1 MRRRKLAVTGLIGFV
16 LGALIATVIV
26 VLVTRD
32 DSAAGTS
39 AEKTGKSSASAPPS
53 ASGTA
58 PVPSATP
65 VTAKLPK
72 LNLSAVN
79 RRAPVPGLPD
89 WSKAGYRE
97 GAGLPDGSKVNPDQ
111 ECKIGADRLASEY
124 GVKPDDSKDDSDGLQ
139 KAIDAIRAGCSE
151 QASYDK
157 LSLIELP
164 AGQLDVSK
172 QLGVDAD
179 YLIIRGAGAD
189 KTHFVFRPDENT
201 RYDALTKDG
210 GDWDEDGMEFE
221 DGTGGWLWPGRGL
234 FRVQSRGVDPD
245 YQAAYEKAPANRKD
259 LFEGTV
265 NVHWKAGLKL
275 REKPGG
281 AGFAAKAGD
290 TVIYLDE
297 KAKLDTV
304 KPGGYVNV
312 RAANTMKFYEQQQAL
327 PTEHELQNLHMRQQI
342 FTVNAVDE
350 AQHTVTIDKPLEYD
364 VPVDS
369 TSDGSEK
376 IENKSYASKLS
387 PLVDP
392 VLGVGLENFSLT
404 QPVDAKAADAVHNY
418 GNLAP
423 ADELHGVV
431 LKWAVNSW
439 VRGIRTTMTGS
450 HAIVTEEAK
459 NLQIQDNVFDGA
471 WNKGKG
477 GNGYL
482 RGSRVWDSV
491 YAGNISRGLRHLTL
505 QWSASG
511 NVVIGNDLDSDLNLH
526 GGWERRN
533 LFELNT
539 VHVPYEHRSANCRSN
554 CGGEGGEQK
563 DESTWYPI
571 WWGAGP
577 KAVKWSGATG
587 PQNVF
592 FNNTLTKQ
600 AKAAGPYQP
609 YLADAHTIYQFGW
622 NGTTYQHLTQ
632 NTKPIPDWAG
642 HEQDDFTKSAGV
654 DATKTDPGQSLF
666 LRFVG

>member
-1 MRRRKLAVTGLIGFV
+1 VRRRKLAVTGLIGFV

-32 DSAAGTS
+32 DSPATVS
-39 AEKTGKSSASAPPS
+39 ARKADKP
-53 ASGTA
+53 SGTA
-58 PVPSATP
+58 AVPTATP
-65 VTAKLPK
+65 IAAKLPK
-72 LNLSAVN
+72 LDLSAAN
-79 RRAPVPGLPD
+79 RRTPIPALPD
-89 WSKAGYRE
+89 WSKAGYRD
-97 GAGLPDGSKVNPDQ
+97 GAPLPDSLKFDSSPKCRID
-111 ECKIGADRLASEY
+111 ADRLADEFE
-124 GVKPDDSKDDSDGLQ
+124 VRPDDSKDDSDGLQ
-139 KAIDAIRAGCSE
+139 KAIDTIKAECSSR
-151 QASYDK
+151 ASYDN
-157 LSLIELP
+157 LSLITLP
-164 AGQLDVSK
+164 VGELDVSK

-179 YLIIRGAGAD
+179 YLVIRGAGAD
-189 KTHFVFRPDENT
+189 KTRFVFRPDENT

-210 GDWDEDGMEFE
+210 GDWDEDGMKFE
-221 DGTGGWLWPGRGL
+221 DGNGGWLWPGRGL
-234 FRVQSRGVDPD
+234 FRVQSRAVHPD
-245 YQAAYEKAPANRKD
+245 YQDAYEKAPANRKD
-259 LFEGTV
+259 ILEGTV

-281 AGFAAKAGD
+281 AGLAAKTGD
-290 TVIYLDE
+290 TVIYLDS
-297 KAKLDTV
+297 KASMDSV

-312 RAANTMKFYEQQQAL
+312 RAANTMKFYEQQHAL
-327 PTEHELQNLHMRQQI
+327 PTDHDLQNLHMRQQI
-342 FTVNAVDE
+342 FTVKAVDV

-369 TSDGSEK
+369 TSDGSDK
-376 IENKSYASKLS
+376 ILKKVYPSKVS

-404 QPVDAKAADAVHNY
+404 QPVDAKASDAVQNY

-423 ADELHGVV
+423 AEAMNGIV

-459 NLQIQDNVFDGA
+459 NLQIEDNVFDGA

-482 RGSRVWDSV
+482 RGSRVWDSI

-505 QWSASG
+505 QWSSSG

-539 VHVPYEHRSANCRSN
+539 VHVPYEHRSASCKSN
-554 CGGEGGEQK
+554 CGGEGGEEK
-563 DESTWYPI
+563 DDSTWFPI
-571 WWGAGP
+571 WWGAGQ

-600 AKAAGPYQP
+600 PQAGGPYQP
-609 YLADAHTIYQFGW
+609 YLPNAHTVYQFGW
-622 NGTTYQHLTQ
+622 NGTAYQHLSQ
-632 NTKPIPDWAG
+632 NGKPITDWAG
-642 HEQDDFTKSAGV
+642 HEQDDFTKSNGV
-654 DATKTDPGQSLF
+654 DASKTDPGRSLF
-666 LRFVG
+666 LRAVG